1 MPRPSTPQHQRYN
14 VRTGGRR
21 TTVSLDYWLA
31 GLLAVRLGEEPGGA
45 KAAKRVGLWLQG
57 WADKD
62 AREAGL
68 NRRLIRRAVLEVAD
82 KELSKRCAAWLDEEG
97 GGAGTVQREA
107 GRTTRRSGTVGPGR
121 FVLYRA
127 SRGVP
132 PDIVVRGTSVEDVRE
147 RAGEI
152 YAEDDARSVVIRAAL
167 ITTEAERHG
176 EYYIRRCSEEFWA
189 ALKERRDIRP
199 VVDSEGVW
207 LTHKER
213 ARIKKARAWLDAV
226 RSWARK
232 GRRNE

>member
-82 KELSKRCAAWLDEEG
+82 KELSKRCAAWLG
-97 GGAGTVQREA
+97 GEDGSVDTVQR
-107 GRTTRRSGTVGPGR
+107 RTGQRVRGGGSVEPGR

-127 SRGVP
+127 SRGFP
-132 PDIVVRGTSVEDVRE
+132 PDIVVKGTSVADVRA

-152 YAEDDARSVVIRAAL
+152 YEDDDMRPKVLQAVV
-167 ITTEAERHG
+167 ITTEVERHG
-176 EYYIRRCSEEFWA
+176 GYYIRRCSKEFWA
-189 ALKERRDIRP
+189 ALDQRKDVRPMVDAEGQWRTRKEM
-199 VVDSEGVW
+199 
-207 LTHKER
+207 
-213 ARIKKARAWLDAV
+213 ARIKKARVWLDAV
-226 RSWARK
+226 QSWARK
-232 GRRNE
+232 GRRVE